1 MRILITFVL
10 FFTFSLINAQ
20 TSFYKVYSSNDY
32 DFGEGIV
39 QLSDSSYAVVGTS
52 GGFGNSSQAFFM
64 RIDKSGNFL
73 WSKSYGGS
81 EEDGAKRLL
90 SIDSIGYY
98 IAGYTNSIGNGGYD
112 FYFVQIDT
120 VGNVVWEK
128 SIGDS
133 GWEQLSDAILL
144 KDSSFIFS
152 GFSNS
157 NTTGDYDQI
166 LGRINYDGDIVWF
179 KQFGSQGD
187 DKISSID
194 QVSDSTFIGVGYT
207 YLVDSSMTKAYIGKF
222 DIEGNTI
229 WEKTYGISGDYFLND
244 VEVVDSFIY
253 AVGKHWND
261 TLSEFDSYS
270 IQVDSVGGE
279 FLTYNFYIQGDDSYD
294 LILKYGYFDKFY
306 VGKSIE
312 NGVSTYPGGQDF
324 DIVRMN
330 QYLNYDNSGFPFSNI
345 GDDKGNQICK
355 TLDGGAVMVGYNSA
369 YNSGG
374 SNVAVLKIGPN
385 DEYPVTTG
393 YQEINTLVGVN
404 QLNKDAVGFKLYPNP
419 FILEKDNNLILHRN
433 SPNSES
439 QYVIYDAL
447 GNILFS
453 KNINSTIEK
462 INIDLTSIILS
473 RGLYFLEYRERSE
486 VFVKL
491 KLIVQ

>member
-1 MRILITFVL
+1 MRILITFFL

-39 QLSDSSYAVVGTS
+39 QLSDSSYAVVGIS
-52 GGFGNSSQAFFM
+52 GGFGNSSQAFLM
-64 RIDKSGNFL
+64 RIDKSGNYL

-81 EEDGAKRLL
+81 EEDGAKRIL

-112 FYFVQIDT
+112 FYFVQTDT
-120 VGNVVWEK
+120 VGNVLWEK

-144 KDSSFIFS
+144 NDSSFIFS

-166 LGRINYDGDIVWF
+166 LGRINYDGEIVWF

-187 DKISSID
+187 DKINSIN
-194 QVSDSTFIGVGYT
+194 QVSDSTFIAVGYT

-222 DIEGNTI
+222 DIEGNTV
-229 WEKTYGISGDYFLND
+229 WEKTFGISGDYFLND

-279 FLTYNFYIQGDDSYD
+279 FLTYNFYIQGYDSYD
-294 LILKYGYFDKFY
+294 LILKYGNSDKFY

-312 NGVSTYPGGQDF
+312 NGVSTYPDGQDF

-419 FILEKDNNLILHRN
+419 FMLEKENNLILHRN
-433 SPNSES
+433 SSNSES
-439 QYVIYDAL
+439 KYVIYDAL

-453 KNINSTIEK
+453 KNINSTIDK
-462 INIDLTSIILS
+462 VNIDLTSINLS
-473 RGLYFLEYRERSE
+473 RGLYFLEYKEKSE